1 MVAVMT
7 KKSLKFWSVCL
18 TLCMVFSLL
27 APLQAKAEA
36 ALTDIDH
43 NWAKAYI
50 EQGVKAGWISGYSD
64 GTFRPNGS
72 VTRGAFCK
80 MLNRALGL
88 QAAAAISFSDVKTS
102 NPYYAEIRK
111 AVSAGYISGYADGTF
126 RSNRSITHQQAA
138 VMIARVITNP
148 AAVKSLSALSDSAS
162 IASYARSSVQKAL
175 SKGYLAVTSGAFKP
189 AAAQTRAD
197 TAKIIASLV
206 NGEKIIHTATTVSSS
221 GKMLSNAIYTAPV
234 TISSAAAGTTT
245 ISNCSLPGS
254 LSVRS
259 NGTVLL
265 KNSSVSSLTVNAS
278 GKTAVSA
285 AGASAIARTYLTT
298 GATLAE
304 SGLTGTGFNTVGLSG
319 SALKT
324 QAVTLRGTFTAVTV
338 STPAKLNLT
347 SGSIASLGVMRA
359 AAGSAFAL
367 AAGTRITSATVNG
380 AAAFT
385 GTGTISSA
393 VQNAS
398 GVTFQTKP
406 ASLTGTAVASGGA
419 LTPTIT
425 PANGAVGVSSM
436 PTIRLIF
443 QTPLYNSA
451 GTALTAANVASNV
464 VELRKG
470 GTTGTAT
477 TYSATVSADKKTIS
491 VTPVSALASGTSYY
505 VIIRAGR
512 LKNGSGV
519 SNSLLTYSFT
529 TQGALIPAITPSD
542 GATGVAVGSN
552 LTLSFAE
559 AAYTAAGAKLTS
571 AYLSASS
578 MELHRGSAAGN
589 TVAYT
594 ATISSSN
601 QSIVLN
607 PIGDLEGGV
616 TYYLVIKAGSLKNAI
631 GNLNS
636 AQTFHFTTAAAVS
649 AISIA
654 SGTTNVA
661 TVTPSITLQFSESA
675 YLLGSTSSIKLIQT
689 SSGTV
694 VPCAITFT
702 NGSRTAILTPTQT
715 LLAGAQY
722 TISIPDGTFCNMDGT
737 ALNASALSFTT
748 AAAAASAVT
757 ISSVEATSVSA
768 TVNFLSTVS
777 GIATVSLTNQVSR
790 SVSVIANVP
799 GSVKF
804 EGLAPGS
811 TYEATIIVRPAGQA
825 STVSDAKAVTT
836 RVSSVTLTNLIT
848 GTATATVHI
857 VCDYPGTV
865 TLACSP
871 AATLSLTQINFTNAG
886 SADVNLSGL
895 QANTSYTVTA
905 ILTYS
910 GGSAQ
915 GSTSLTTGQAA
926 GGALSSF
933 RIQIPNN
940 PVILYANPAQVSTC
954 SAVTVARGTTVSFTA
969 VPASTTAAVTMNA
982 YSFTAA
988 AGMTSYTATVTVFNN
1003 GSASTYTFVIPLTVI

>member
-1 MVAVMT
+1 MT

-18 TLCMVFSLL
+18 TLCMAFSLL
-27 APLQAKAEA
+27 APFKARA
-36 ALTDIDH
+36 ATALTDIDN
-43 NWAKAYI
+43 NWAKSYI

-80 MLNRALGL
+80 MLNKALGL
-88 QAAAAISFSDVKTS
+88 QTAAAISFSDVKTS
-102 NPYYAEIRK
+102 NSYYAEIRK
-111 AVSAGYISGYADGTF
+111 AVCAGYISGYSDGTF
-126 RSNRSITHQQAA
+126 RSNQSITHQQAA

-148 AAVKSLSALSDSAS
+148 TTVKSLSTLSDSSS
-162 IASYARSSVQKAL
+162 IATYARSSVQKAL
-175 SKGYLAVTSGAFKP
+175 SKGYLAVTSSGAFKP

-206 NGEKIIHTATTVSSS
+206 NGEKIIHTATTVSAS
-221 GKMLSNAIYTAPV
+221 GKTLSNAIYTAPV
-234 TISSAAAGTTT
+234 TISSAATGTTT

-265 KNSSVSSLTVNAS
+265 KNSSVSSLTVSAS

-285 AGASAIARTYLTT
+285 SGSSAIVRTYLST
-298 GATLAE
+298 GAALTE

-319 SALKT
+319 TALKT
-324 QAVTLRGTFTAVTV
+324 QAVTLRGAFTTVTV
-338 STPAKLNLT
+338 SKPAKLSLV
-347 SGSIASLGVMRA
+347 SGSIASLGVMQA
-359 AAGSAFAL
+359 AAGSTFAL
-367 AAGTRITSATVNG
+367 AAGTSVSSATVNG

-406 ASLTGTAVASGGA
+406 ASLTGTAVTGST

-436 PTIRLIF
+436 PTIKLTF

-451 GTALTAANVASNV
+451 GTVLTAANVASNV

-470 GTTGTAT
+470 STTGTAT
-477 TYSATVSADKKTIS
+477 IYSASVSTDRKTIS
-491 VTPVSALASGTSYY
+491 VTPVSALASNTSYY

-512 LKNGSGV
+512 LKNSSGV

-529 TQGALIPAITPSD
+529 TQGTLIPTVTPSN
-542 GATGVAVGSN
+542 GATGVAVGSDI
-552 LTLSFAE
+552 TLSFAE
-559 AAYTAAGAKLTS
+559 AVYTAAGAKLTS
-571 AYLSASS
+571 AYLSTSS
-578 MELHRGSAAGN
+578 IELHRGSAAGS

-607 PIGDLEGGV
+607 PVSDLEGGV
-616 TYYLVIKAGSLKNAI
+616 TYYLVIKSGSLKNAI
-631 GNLNS
+631 GTLNG
-636 AQTFHFTTAAAVS
+636 AQTFSFTTAASVS
-649 AISIA
+649 AISIS

-661 TVTPSITLQFSESA
+661 TVTPSITLRFSESA
-675 YLLGSTSSIKLIQT
+675 YLLGATSSIKLTQT
-689 SSGTV
+689 SNGIA
-694 VPCAITFT
+694 VPYAITFT
-702 NGSRTAILTPTQT
+702 NGSRTAILTPTQA
-715 LLAGAQY
+715 LSAGTQY

-748 AAAAASAVT
+748 AAAVAAAVT
-757 ISSVEATSVSA
+757 ISSVEITSVSA

-777 GIATVSLTNQVSR
+777 GTATVSLTNQVSR
-790 SVSVIANVP
+790 SVSVTANVA

-804 EGLAPGS
+804 EGLIPGS
-811 TYEATIIVRPAGQA
+811 TYEATIIVRPAGQT
-825 STVSDAKAVTT
+825 STVSDAKTVTT

-848 GTATATVHI
+848 GTTTAMVHI

-865 TLACSP
+865 TLVCSP
-871 AATLSLTQINFTNAG
+871 TATLSLTQISLANAG
-886 SADVNLSGL
+886 STDVNLSGL

-915 GSTSLTTGQAA
+915 GSTSFTAGQTS

-933 RIQIPNN
+933 RIQVPNN
-940 PVILYANPAQVSTC
+940 PVILYSNPAQILTC
-954 SAVTVARGTTVSFTA
+954 SAITVTRGTTISFTA
-969 VPASTTAAVTMNA
+969 VPSSATATVTMNA

-988 AGMTSYTATVTVFNN
+988 AGMTSYTATVTVSNS
-1003 GSASTYTFVIPLTVI
+1003 GSVSTYTFVIPLTVT